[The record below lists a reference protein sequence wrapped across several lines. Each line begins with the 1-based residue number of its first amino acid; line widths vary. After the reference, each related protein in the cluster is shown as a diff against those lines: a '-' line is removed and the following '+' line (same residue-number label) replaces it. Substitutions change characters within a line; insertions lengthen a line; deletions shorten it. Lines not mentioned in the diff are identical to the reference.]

1 MQEGKVVVLGG
12 LQIAEERGEAK
23 SKVERK
29 RHPTECRVPENSK
42 RAKKGSFNEQC
53 KEIEENNSM
62 GKTRDLFKNLGDS
75 KGNFMQG

>member
-1 MQEGKVVVLGG
+1 MTKIIPKKKTLKKAKLLSEEA

-42 RAKKGSFNEQC
+42 E
-53 KEIEENNSM
+53 
-62 GKTRDLFKNLGDS
+62 L
-75 KGNFMQG
+75 